1 MIRIELPKALG
12 PYPDGA
18 NPVDIDDS
26 VATVGDALTALGG
39 RSPRVLDK
47 VMTETGEIR
56 THVNIFLNA
65 ENIRFMEGLETP
77 APDGSTIMILAAIS
91 GG

>member
-1 MIRIELPKALG
+1 VIRIELPKALG
-12 PYPDGA
+12 PYAEGE
-18 NPVDIDDS
+18 NPVDLGGDHE
-26 VATVGDALTALGG
+26 TVGDALSALGH
-39 RSPRVLDK
+39 RSPRVLDR

-56 THVNIFLNA
+56 THVNVFLNS
-65 ENIRFMEGLETP
+65 ENIRFMNGLDTP

>member
-12 PYPDGA
+12 PYADGE
-18 NPVDIDDS
+18 NPVDIDEQC
-26 VATVGDALTALGG
+26 ATVGDAIAALGI
-39 RSPRVLDK
+39 RSGRVLDR

-56 THVNIFLNA
+56 THVNVFLNA
-65 ENIRFMEGLETP
+65 ENIRFMNGLDTP
-77 APDGSTIMILAAIS
+77 APEGSTIIILAAIS